1 MDLSFLRINHF
12 IMKMQNNP
20 IKLFLVVSFFMINFI
35 HFGTKNCS
43 GVNGSMSDVD
53 RHVSALSDKVIL
65 FGHQSVGQNIVDGL
79 SSIKNLNNDVFVRKI
94 EAGNPLNK
102 GGINHMYLG
111 NNEDPVGKIEGFV
124 KLINQY
130 SGNTPD
136 IALFKFC
143 YLDINE
149 RTDID
154 RLFSLYEKTIEDLEK
169 KFPEMAIVHTTVPL
183 RQVQT
188 GPKAWIKRI
197 IGKPV
202 TGLSDNVAREKF
214 NTAMRRAYGQRL
226 LYDIALHESTYP
238 DGGRESFQ
246 RDGATYYVLV
256 PLYTD
261 DGDHLNKEGGEM
273 LARQL
278 VRVLVEAAKKHGAR

>member
-1 MDLSFLRINHF
+1 
-12 IMKMQNNP
+12 MKIRSNL
-20 IKLFLVVSFFMINFI
+20 KKLLLAALFLISNTLYFDLENC
-35 HFGTKNCS
+35 FGE
-43 GVNGSMSDVD
+43 NGAMDNVKLDFSV
-53 RHVSALSDKVIL
+53 LSDKVIL

-79 SSIKNLNNDVFVRKI
+79 GSINNSSNDVFVMKI
-94 EAGNPLNK
+94 EDGNPLDK
-102 GGINHMYLG
+102 GRLNHIYLGING
-111 NNEDPVGKIEGFV
+111 DPVGKIEGFV

-130 SGNTPD
+130 SNNSPD

-149 RTDID
+149 GTDTD
-154 RLFSLYEKTIEDLEK
+154 RLFSLYEKAIGDLEK
-169 KFPEMAIVHTTVPL
+169 KFPRMVIVHTTVPL

-197 IGKPV
+197 IGRPV

-214 NTAMRRAYGQRL
+214 NTAMRRVYGQRL
-226 LYDIALHESTYP
+226 LYDIALHESTHP

-246 RDGATYYVLV
+246 RDGATYHALV

-261 DGDHLNKEGGEM
+261 DGDHLNKVGGEV

-278 VRVLVEAAKKHGAR
+278 VRVLVEAAKKHGST

>member
-1 MDLSFLRINHF
+1 
-12 IMKMQNNP
+12 MKISSNLNNLLFGA
-20 IKLFLVVSFFMINFI
+20 LFLISNTLYFGLENCFGENGTMDNFKI
-35 HFGTKNCS
+35 DFS
-43 GVNGSMSDVD
+43 V
-53 RHVSALSDKVIL
+53 LSDKVIL
-65 FGHQSVGQNIVDGL
+65 FGHQSVGQNIIDGL
-79 SSIKNLNNDVFVRKI
+79 GSIKNSSHDVFVRKI
-94 EAGNPLNK
+94 EDGNPLDK
-102 GGINHMYLG
+102 GRLNHIYLGING
-111 NNEDPVGKIEGFV
+111 DPVGKIEGFV

-130 SGNTPD
+130 SNNSPD

-149 RTDID
+149 RTDTD
-154 RLFSLYEKTIEDLEK
+154 RLFSLYEKAIENLEK
-169 KFPEMAIVHTTVPL
+169 KFPKMVIVHTTVPL

-197 IGKPV
+197 IGRPV
-202 TGLSDNVAREKF
+202 TGVSDNVAREKF
-214 NTAMRRAYGQRL
+214 NTAMRRVYGQRL

-246 RDGATYYVLV
+246 RDGATYHALV

-261 DGDHLNKEGGEM
+261 DGDHLNKMGGEV

-278 VRVLVEAAKKHGAR
+278 VRVLIEAAKKHGST